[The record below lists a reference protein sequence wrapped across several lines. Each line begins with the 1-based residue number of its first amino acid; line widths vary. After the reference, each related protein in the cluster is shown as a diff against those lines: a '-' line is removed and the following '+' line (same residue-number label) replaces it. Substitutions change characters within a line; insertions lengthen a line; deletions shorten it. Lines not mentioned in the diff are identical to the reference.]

1 MNSGYSAQRD
11 FKSLNIN
18 DLRQFPRHWSSKPF
32 HAPPISCWWYDENSV
47 LEKMYKTS
55 QTGLILQASTR
66 PQLSHRVPNNDPSFI
81 QTKQKPAIVFSFY
94 PPPQQWINQF

>member
-1 MNSGYSAQRD
+1 MNSGYSAQGD

-18 DLRQFPRHWSSKPF
+18 GLRRFPRHWSPKPF
-32 HAPPISCWWYDENSV
+32 HTPPISCWWYDENSA

-55 QTGLILQASTR
+55 QTSLQASTR

-81 QTKQKPAIVFSFY
+81 HNQTKQKPAFKMTR
-94 PPPQQWINQF
+94 W